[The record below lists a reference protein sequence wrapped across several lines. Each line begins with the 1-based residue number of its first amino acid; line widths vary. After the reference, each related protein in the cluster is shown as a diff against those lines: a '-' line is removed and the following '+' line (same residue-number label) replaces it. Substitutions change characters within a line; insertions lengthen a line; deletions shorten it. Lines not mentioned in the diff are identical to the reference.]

1 MAHPPDERRTAGSR
15 SHEETILAFP
25 APLESIGMAKELRST
40 LVASSIES
48 LRRRSLM
55 DRYREVV
62 APEHKEA
69 ILSTVAGLWLPMEVG
84 MAHYTAVDRLGFTVE
99 EQAGI
104 GAEVSH
110 KIHDTFLGVVMKMAT
125 NAGVTPWTLLPKG
138 NQLFG
143 RIFRGGGG
151 TRIVKLGPKEARA
164 EIVGIPILAV
174 PYFRNAIRGLYQ
186 AAISV
191 FCTRCY
197 VHEVVRFS
205 SPPTSTAL
213 RLSWV

>member
-1 MAHPPDERRTAGSR
+1 VSARD
-15 SHEETILAFP
+15 HEEIILPFP
-25 APLESIGMAKELRST
+25 APLDSIGIAKQLRST
-40 LVASSIES
+40 LVASSLQS
-48 LRRRSLM
+48 LRQRNLIDKYTSL
-55 DRYREVV
+55 V
-62 APEHKEA
+62 APQHKDA

-84 MAHYTAVDRLGFTVE
+84 LAHYRAVDALGFTPE

-143 RIFRGGGG
+143 RLFQGGGG

-164 EIVGIPILAV
+164 DVVGVPILAV

-186 AAISV
+186 AGTGV
-191 FCTRCY
+191 FCTKCY
-197 VHEVVRFS
+197 AHEVARPAS
-205 SPPTSTAL
+205 QAAQGSITL

>member
-1 MAHPPDERRTAGSR
+1 LSAHA
-15 SHEETILAFP
+15 HEETILPFP
-25 APLESIGMAKELRST
+25 APLESIGLAKQMRST
-40 LVASSIES
+40 LVASSFES
-48 LRRRSLM
+48 LRRRNLM
-55 DRYREVV
+55 DRYRELVD
-62 APEHKEA
+62 PDHRDTL
-69 ILSTVAGLWLPMEVG
+69 LSSVAGQWLPIEVG
-84 MAHYTAVDRLGFTVE
+84 MAHYDAVDRLGFTAE

-138 NQLFG
+138 NQLYG
-143 RIFRGGGG
+143 RIFQGGGG
-151 TRIVKLGPKEARA
+151 TQIVKLGPKEARA
-164 EIVGIPILAV
+164 EIAGVPILAI

-186 AAISV
+186 AGISV

-197 VHEVVRFS
+197 AHEIPRRA
-205 SPPTSTAL
+205 PPTSIAL

>member
-1 MAHPPDERRTAGSR
+1 MSAHAQ
-15 SHEETILAFP
+15 EETILPFP
-25 APLESIGMAKELRST
+25 APLESIGLAKQMRST
-40 LVASSIES
+40 LVASSFES
-48 LRRRSLM
+48 LRRRNLM
-55 DRYREVV
+55 DRYRELVDP
-62 APEHKEA
+62 AHRDTL
-69 ILSTVAGLWLPMEVG
+69 LSSVAGLWLPIEVG
-84 MAHYTAVDRLGFTVE
+84 MAHYDAVDRLGFSAE

-138 NQLFG
+138 NQLYG
-143 RIFRGGGG
+143 RIFQGGGG
-151 TRIVKLGPKEARA
+151 TRVVKLGPKEARA
-164 EIVGIPILAV
+164 EIAGVPILTI

-186 AAISV
+186 AGISV

-197 VHEVVRFS
+197 AHEIPRRS
-205 SPPTSTAL
+205 AAPTSIAL